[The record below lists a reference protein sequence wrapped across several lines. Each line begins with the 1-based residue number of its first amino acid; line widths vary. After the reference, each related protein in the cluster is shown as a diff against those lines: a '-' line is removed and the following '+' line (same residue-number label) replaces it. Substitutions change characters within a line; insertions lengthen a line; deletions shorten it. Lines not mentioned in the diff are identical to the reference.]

1 MKAPTSLLSVRDLNI
16 SLGGQHLVRSVDLDI
31 EAGQCL
37 ALVGESGSGKSLTA
51 LSLMRLLPRSA
62 KISQQ
67 HILFEGQSLAAYS
80 ETQWRQLRA
89 RRIAMIF
96 QNPMTAMNPTMR
108 VGQQIAEVLCL
119 HAGVSRREANRQAL
133 ALLER
138 LGIVNAAQKA
148 RQYPFE
154 MSGGM
159 LQRAVIAMAI
169 ACKPA
174 LLIADEPTTALD
186 ATVQAEVLVLLR
198 ELCNEQNMGLL
209 LITHDLGVVRRMA
222 QKVAVMYA
230 GKLVETGDI
239 SRVFNTPAHPYTQAL
254 KQAMPSL
261 TEQRDLLMAIPGTPP
276 DLSKPIAGCAFAA
289 RCPQAMN
296 VCARQQPA
304 DYLTA
309 PEQHAKCWL
318 WDPARTKAS

>member
-1 MKAPTSLLSVRDLNI
+1 MKAPESLLSVRDLNI

-67 HILFEGQSLAAYS
+67 YILFEGQSLAAYS
-80 ETQWRQLRA
+80 EAQWRQLRA

-119 HAGVSRREANRQAL
+119 HAGVSRREANRQAV

-159 LQRAVIAMAI
+159 LQRAVIAM
-169 ACKPA
+169 
-174 LLIADEPTTALD
+174 
-186 ATVQAEVLVLLR
+186 
-198 ELCNEQNMGLL
+198 
-209 LITHDLGVVRRMA
+209 
-222 QKVAVMYA
+222 
-230 GKLVETGDI
+230 
-239 SRVFNTPAHPYTQAL
+239 
-254 KQAMPSL
+254 
-261 TEQRDLLMAIPGTPP
+261 
-276 DLSKPIAGCAFAA
+276 
-289 RCPQAMN
+289 
-296 VCARQQPA
+296 
-304 DYLTA
+304 
-309 PEQHAKCWL
+309 
-318 WDPARTKAS
+318 

>member
-1 MKAPTSLLSVRDLNI
+1 MKAPESLLSVRDLNI

-119 HAGVSRREANRQAL
+119 HAGVSRREAFQQFSEHPSEIR
-133 ALLER
+133 R
-138 LGIVNAAQKA
+138 NAPAAKV
-148 RQYPFE
+148 E
-154 MSGGM
+154 LSGGWRGD
-159 LQRAVIAMAI
+159 LPGHDRHGAAGNPDGSDLAASAI
-169 ACKPA
+169 DAQPNIRGA
-174 LLIADEPTTALD
+174 AHLD
-186 ATVQAEVLVLLR
+186 AL
-198 ELCNEQNMGLL
+198 
-209 LITHDLGVVRRMA
+209 
-222 QKVAVMYA
+222 Y
-230 GKLVETGDI
+230 
-239 SRVFNTPAHPYTQAL
+239 
-254 KQAMPSL
+254 
-261 TEQRDLLMAIPGTPP
+261 QR
-276 DLSKPIAGCAFAA
+276 
-289 RCPQAMN
+289 
-296 VCARQQPA
+296 
-304 DYLTA
+304 
-309 PEQHAKCWL
+309 
-318 WDPARTKAS
+318 

>member
-1 MKAPTSLLSVRDLNI
+1 MSLLSVRDLNI

-51 LSLMRLLPRSA
+51 LSLMRLLPPAA

-67 HILFEGQSLAAYS
+67 QLMFEGRSLADYS
-80 ETQWRQLRA
+80 EAQWRQLRA

-108 VGQQIAEVLCL
+108 VGQQIAEVLRL
-119 HAGVSRREANRQAL
+119 HAAVGRRAANHQAI

-169 ACKPA
+169 ACKPT

-186 ATVQAEVLVLLR
+186 TTVQAEVLILLR
-198 ELCNEQNMGLL
+198 ELCREQSMGLL
-209 LITHDLGVVRRMA
+209 LITHDLAVVRRMA
-222 QKVAVMYA
+222 EQVAVMYA
-230 GKLVETGDI
+230 GKLVETGPMQAL
-239 SRVFNTPAHPYTQAL
+239 FNTPAHPYTQAL

-261 TEQRDLLMAIPGTPP
+261 SEQRETLLAIPGTPP
-276 DLSKPIAGCAFAA
+276 DLSKPLPGCAFAA

-296 VCARQQPA
+296 LCAREQPP
-304 DYLTA
+304 DYRTGQA
-309 PEQHAKCWL
+309 QFAKCWL
-318 WDPARTKAS
+318 WEPARTQRHE

>member
-1 MKAPTSLLSVRDLNI
+1 MSLLSVRDLNI

-31 EAGQCL
+31 EPGQCL

-51 LSLMRLLPRSA
+51 LSLMRLLPRA
-62 KISQQ
+62 ARISQQ
-67 HILFEGQSLAAYS
+67 RLMFEGRSLADCS
-80 ETQWRQLRA
+80 ETEWRQLRA

-108 VGQQIAEVLCL
+108 IGEQIAEVLRL
-119 HAGVSRREANRQAL
+119 HNGVGRRPANQQAV

-138 LGIVNAAQKA
+138 LGIVNAPRKA

-186 ATVQAEVLVLLR
+186 ATVQAEVLILLR
-198 ELCNEQNMGLL
+198 ELCREQNMGLL
-209 LITHDLGVVRRMA
+209 LITHDLAVVRRMA
-222 QKVAVMYA
+222 QQVAVMYA
-230 GKLVETGDI
+230 GKLVESGAMPGLFDAP
-239 SRVFNTPAHPYTQAL
+239 SHPYTQAL
-254 KQAMPSL
+254 KQAMPHL
-261 TEQRDLLMAIPGTPP
+261 QEQRDSLVAISGTPP
-276 DLSKPIAGCAFAA
+276 DLSKAVDGCAFAP

-296 VCARQQPA
+296 ICARQQPP
-304 DYLTA
+304 DYRTA
-309 PEQHAKCWL
+309 QGQFAKCWL
-318 WDPARTKAS
+318 WEPARQAP